1 MELPEASYPLEF
13 TFIRRSEKPHK
24 SVKMVRKVTKKRDL
38 VRMVSKGKPKA
49 PPKKRDASD
58 IAASIQWGSDLTVD
72 TGDGERNLKRDPS
85 TASANEDEDSTDV
98 EDEEEVEGQKDGD
111 EGVLTLPIALRSSVD
126 DFKDDV
132 KKMEKSMDDDPPSR
146 DAAES
151 KGGESLDK
159 ADESKKEDASKA
171 EGNGGENLEKA
182 DEPIEV
188 KLGAAASEP
197 EKEVKTEE

>member
-13 TFIRRSEKPHK
+13 TFIRRSKKPHK

-49 PPKKRDASD
+49 PPKKRDAS
-58 IAASIQWGSDLTVD
+58 
-72 TGDGERNLKRDPS
+72 

-98 EDEEEVEGQKDGD
+98 EDEEEEVEGQKDGD
-111 EGVLTLPIALRSSVD
+111 EGVLNLPTALRSSVD

-146 DAAES
+146 DPAES

-182 DEPIEV
+182 LIKQTSQRKRTLQ
-188 KLGAAASEP
+188 KLKG
-197 EKEVKTEE
+197 